1 MIPARIQKGDTLGV
15 IAPSDSVT
23 EKNLE
28 EFNNSILLMEGSG
41 YKLKIGKNVFSN
53 STGYGATAEQKAEDL
68 NKMFAGDEVK
78 MVWCAKGGFNSNS
91 IFDLIDY
98 ELIKKNPK
106 ILCGYS
112 DTTAIA
118 NMIYEKTGLVTF
130 SGQTFKGLS
139 ACETEY
145 CYKEIIKRFQDGSL
159 ELGTKDDEYKVIN
172 LGQAEGIMI
181 GGNLSIMSNL
191 ITGKY
196 NVDVTDK
203 ILFLEEFWLESP
215 PEAVSSYFYRMKQ
228 NDVFSKI
235 KGIWLGG
242 YEHESGI
249 TLAQVLKDTIGNE
262 YDFPI
267 IQSDNFGHIDPKTVI
282 PIGVKVRIDT
292 DDEVKIKLLEECV
305 K

>member
-1 MIPARIQKGDTLGV
+1 MIPARLQKGDTLGI

-41 YKLKIGKNVFSN
+41 YKLKIGKNVFAN
-53 STGYGATAEQKAEDL
+53 PTGYGATAEQKAEDL
-68 NKMFAGDEVK
+68 NRMFADDEVK

-98 ELIKKNPK
+98 ELVKRNPK

-130 SGQTFKGLS
+130 SG
-139 ACETEY
+139 ETEY

-159 ELGTKDDEYKVIN
+159 ELGTKDDEYRVIN
-172 LGQAEGIMI
+172 PGQAEGIMI

-262 YDFPI
+262 YNFPI

-292 DDEVKIKLLEECV
+292 DDKVKIKLLEKCV
-305 K
+305 N

>member
-1 MIPARIQKGDTLGV
+1 MIPARLQKGDTLGI

-28 EFNNSILLMEGSG
+28 EFNKSILLMEGSG
-41 YKLKIGKNVFSN
+41 YKLKIGKNLFAN
-53 STGYGATAEQKAEDL
+53 PTGYGATVEQKAEDL
-68 NKMFAGDEVK
+68 NRMFADDEVK

-159 ELGTKDDEYKVIN
+159 ELGTKNDEYRVIN
-172 LGQAEGIMI
+172 PGQAEGIMI

-196 NVDVTDK
+196 NVGITYK
-203 ILFLEEFWLESP
+203 IIFYEAFWIDYP
-215 PEAVSSYFYRMKQ
+215 PES
-228 NDVFSKI
+228 
-235 KGIWLGG
+235 
-242 YEHESGI
+242 ES
-249 TLAQVLKDTIGNE
+249 
-262 YDFPI
+262 
-267 IQSDNFGHIDPKTVI
+267 
-282 PIGVKVRIDT
+282 
-292 DDEVKIKLLEECV
+292 
-305 K
+305 